1 MGTSAAIRFKCKE
14 DNSILV
20 NVYHHYDGYIE
31 GVGHDLAE
39 FLLSKKIVNGI
50 TAFDDMNAIAN
61 GFGCLIAQYISNVKE
76 GPGDVYICPQ
86 DFKGDY
92 NYDVVY
98 NDWKDEI
105 YIKVTHYDKV
115 LFEGSPKELL
125 EYKEEVDDD
134 EDEGISQTKNKKDL
148 KLLDI
153 INTAISMCENKLDYT
168 LEDTISYVKK
178 SLKELEESEDK

>member
-1 MGTSAAIRFKCKE
+1 MGTSAAIRFKHE
-14 DNSILV
+14 GDNNTILV

-50 TAFDDMNAIAN
+50 TCFDDMNTIAN
-61 GFGCLIAQYISNVKE
+61 GFSCLIAQYISNVKK
-76 GPGDVYICPQ
+76 GPGEVYIYPQ
-86 DFKGDY
+86 YFKGDY

-98 NDWKDEI
+98 NGCKNEI

-125 EYKEEVDDD
+125 EYKEEAD
-134 EDEGISQTKNKKDL
+134 EDKDIKQTKNKKDRM
-148 KLLDI
+148 LDI